1 MIYNLPN
8 LLSLSRVLLAPI
20 FFYLVISHNP
30 IAVQFGVGLFII
42 GAVTDYYDGYFAR
55 RFKITSSLGTFLDPL
70 ADKILIT
77 AAFFVFVYLGVLDLW
92 MVIIVIARDL
102 FMTLLR
108 VYANNID
115 QPIVTSR
122 SAKVKTFLQMLF
134 VAYLLTLL
142 TAQNMPQFPK
152 LISAATWLLQS
163 TSTYIMMLLLTLYTL
178 WTMVEYSFKNKPLMA
193 RLFIFRTVKQ

>member
-8 LLSLSRVLLAPI
+8 FLTLLRVILAPI
-20 FFYLVISHNP
+20 FFFLVISDDP

-55 RFKITSSLGTFLDPL
+55 RLKISSSLGMFLDPL
-70 ADKILIT
+70 ADKVLIT
-77 AAFFVFVYLGVLDLW
+77 AAFFAFVYIGVLELW

-102 FMTLLR
+102 LMTLLR
-108 VYANNID
+108 IYANNIR

-122 SAKVKTFLQMLF
+122 SAKVKTLLQMIF
-134 VAYLLTLL
+134 VAYLLILFTV
-142 TAQNMPQFPK
+142 QNMPQFPE
-152 LISAATWLLQS
+152 LGSAAAWLMR
-163 TSTYIMMLLLTLYTL
+163 TVSTYILMLALTGYTL

-193 RLFIFRTVKQ
+193 RLFIVRAVKN